1 LHPLAEHLPGQ
12 ARLLYDDE
20 KIESFKTFTEVVD
33 SLEDQYSETI
43 KKGLV
48 SKNMQTND
56 WEEFSSDDKT
66 FISKALEGGL

>member
-1 LHPLAEHLPGQ
+1 MHPLAEHLPGQ